1 MLDQRFGRHR
11 HCHYLRRRRPII
23 VAILPS
29 LLVLTL
35 TLSLTPNSN
44 NFASPLIFAGATN
57 VQWQGNNNIPQEH
70 QDAHN
75 APRSQKYWDE
85 NGIKRPDYGKTDSE
99 IAAERRE
106 KKGDGSGGGWGN
118 GIIIILSV
126 VMILAILPAVTY
138 AKITGDWDT
147 TLNNPVGACVSNCIN
162 CITETVGMRGHTLGS
177 TVAKARNDEDARRVR
192 LARFDNKEQKNMLD
206 SVKSE

>member
-1 MLDQRFGRHR
+1 MLDQRFERHR
-11 HCHYLRRRRPII
+11 RCYYLRRRRSI
-23 VAILPS
+23 VVILPS

-35 TLSLTPNSN
+35 TLSLAPNSN
-44 NFASPLIFAGATN
+44 NFASSLIFAGATN

-75 APRSQKYWDE
+75 APRSQKYWNE
-85 NGIKRPDYGKTDSE
+85 NGIKLPDYGKTDAE

-106 KKGDGSGGGWGN
+106 KKVDGNGGGWGS

-147 TLNNPVGACVSNCIN
+147 ILNNPVGACVSKCIN
-162 CITETVGMRGHTLGS
+162 CITETAGIRGHKLGS
-177 TVAKARNDEDARRVR
+177 TVAKARNDEDARRAR
-192 LARFDNKEQKNMLD
+192 LARFDDQEQKNLLD
-206 SVKSE
+206 SMKSE